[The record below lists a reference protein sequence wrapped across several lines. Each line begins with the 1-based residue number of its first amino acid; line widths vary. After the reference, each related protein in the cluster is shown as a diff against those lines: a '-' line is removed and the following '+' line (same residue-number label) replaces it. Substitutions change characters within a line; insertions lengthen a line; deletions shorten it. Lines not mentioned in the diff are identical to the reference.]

1 MQWRA
6 AGRAWK
12 PADDSLTWIWSRH
25 ATVSKKASDTAYGRS
40 GFMLL
45 DTAIGQWRFISNTEN
60 SDTRNPGALS
70 MSSSSIGPFAIASI
84 GDKQSLK

>member
-1 MQWRA
+1 
-6 AGRAWK
+6 
-12 PADDSLTWIWSRH
+12 
-25 ATVSKKASDTAYGRS
+25 
-40 GFMLL
+40 MLL